1 LIKKKHER
9 SGGSLEPLIS
19 ERFVKRDQGPYVEPC
34 PEGVMSV
41 KVKELEKALQHN
53 IKHSQ
58 REGQAIK
65 ALRSTRRGLTDSLI
79 V

>member
-19 ERFVKRDQGPYVEPC
+19 ERFVKRDQGPYVESC

-53 IKHSQ
+53 IKHAP
-58 REGQAIK
+58 REGQNIK
-65 ALRSTRRGLTDSLI
+65 ALRSTRRGLSDSLI
-79 V
+79 T